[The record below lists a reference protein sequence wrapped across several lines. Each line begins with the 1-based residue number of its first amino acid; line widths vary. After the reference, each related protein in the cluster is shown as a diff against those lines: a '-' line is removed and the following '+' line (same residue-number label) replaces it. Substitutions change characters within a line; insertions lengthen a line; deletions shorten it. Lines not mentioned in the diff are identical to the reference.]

1 MGRADGAA
9 AQMAD
14 TMNNNLQGQLTIL
27 NKLGC
32 IISTKYPKI
41 NNPFEDEVDYAKKV
55 LDGLV
60 EDEKVFA
67 TQGDYGLIQCLKG
80 CHQKTYDAVDM
91 FKQMIQATK
100 DCKIPSYMVP
110 KCPVCGGEMA
120 MNLRS
125 DSHFVED
132 EHWHEQDKK
141 FGEFLTKYIDKKLVL
156 FELGVGFN
164 TPTIIRFP
172 FENLVREHKN
182 ISLVRLNMNE
192 AVVPESLGERAI
204 GINADISHTLI
215 EWRK

>member
-1 MGRADGAA
+1 MPVYKEVYE
-9 AQMAD
+9 
-14 TMNNNLQGQLTIL
+14 LVKEKPHFVLTT
-27 NKLGC
+27 N
-32 IISTKYPKI
+32 
-41 NNPFEDEVDYAKKV
+41 VDHQFQKS
-55 LDGLV
+55 GF

-100 DCKIPSYMVP
+100 DCTIPSYMVP

-141 FGEFLTKYIDKKLVL
+141 FGEFLTKYI
-156 FELGVGFN
+156 EG
-164 TPTIIRFP
+164 
-172 FENLVREHKN
+172 
-182 ISLVRLNMNE
+182 
-192 AVVPESLGERAI
+192 
-204 GINADISHTLI
+204 
-215 EWRK
+215 